1 MFGNRLPVLIFAGV
15 AITVASCARSPQET
29 LPFPQLDAETVYLSD
44 FEGRVVAL
52 YFWASWCPP
61 CRTEMP
67 VFQAF
72 YDEYQDLG
80 IVILGVNLRETEST
94 VRSYTQEIG
103 VTYPIVLDRNGEIV
117 EHFRVVG
124 PPVTILIGKDGEI
137 AKQFVGEV
145 TRDQLSEFL
154 DPMMMEAQ

>member
-1 MFGNRLPVLIFAGV
+1 
-15 AITVASCARSPQET
+15 
-29 LPFPQLDAETVYLSD
+29 
-44 FEGRVVAL
+44 
-52 YFWASWCPP
+52 
-61 CRTEMP
+61 MP

-80 IVILGVNLRETEST
+80 IVILGVNLREAEST

-117 EHFRVVG
+117 EHFRVIG
-124 PPVTILIGKDGEI
+124 PPVTILIGKGGEI